1 MVETPARCALGPGVG
16 CCSAPPMAAS
26 DRAAWWRIGIGA
38 VIAAN
43 SMTID
48 LAINTS
54 EADPRTR
61 LLVHLGVLVATA
73 TVIALLG
80 APLLAAAWRQARQW
94 RLTLEAMFVLAIS
107 GSLVASLVAMTSGEG
122 AVYFEVA
129 AVLLVVY
136 SLGQQLGGTA
146 QRRALDAVERWQRE
160 LATCQLVSE
169 DGQIRSVPVA
179 EVQVGRIVEVQPGR
193 LIPVDGVI
201 TNGESFVREATLT
214 GEHLAVVRRSGD
226 RVWAGTHAV
235 DGLLRVEATSP
246 GSARRIDGILAAV
259 ERARAVPG
267 RLQRTADRFI
277 GVFLPL
283 VSAVAVLTGL
293 GWGVARGPVEGVFNA
308 MSVLLV
314 ACPCALGLATPLAVW
329 RALAALAQRGLVP
342 HTGDAIERLA
352 GVRTVVM
359 DKTGT
364 ITESRSRLV
373 DLVVAAD
380 SRLSSAELR
389 ALLARVEA
397 GNPHPLAAAF
407 ADSSGETSTTW
418 LPARVRLVPGVG
430 IEAEVTDATGRSVT
444 VAIGTPT
451 RVCASSRHSI
461 AWDRLRSHWHTG
473 ARGQEIAV
481 LVDGELTAAAL
492 VGEQPRPGWSELR
505 ARLAAQRVGLV
516 VMSGDPE
523 AARVGLGETEILAGL
538 GPEDKL
544 DRVLRLEADGQHVL
558 FVGDGVNDAA
568 AMAASHVSI
577 AVGEGAE
584 LANDVASFS
593 WHGHHLADLVAGLEA
608 SRAAVGTIRSNLGFA
623 AAYNLTGVALAAAG
637 ALHPIVAA
645 LLMTCSSLIVTWR
658 AAGLGGPDEE
668 PDEVLAPLAAT

>member
-1 MVETPARCALGPGVG
+1 
-16 CCSAPPMAAS
+16 MAAS

-43 SMTID
+43 SMTVD

-54 EADPRTR
+54 EAEAGTR
-61 LLVHLGVLVATA
+61 LLVHLGVLAATA
-73 TVIALLG
+73 VVVALLG
-80 APLLAAAWRQARQW
+80 APLLAGAWRQARQR
-94 RLTLEAMFVLAIS
+94 RLTLEAMFVLAVG
-107 GSLVASLVAMTSGEG
+107 GSLVASLVAMITGEG

-129 AVLLVVY
+129 AILLVVY
-136 SLGQQLGGTA
+136 SLGQQLGRTA
-146 QRRALDAVERWQRE
+146 QRRALDAVGAWQRE
-160 LATCQLVSE
+160 LATCQLVSD
-169 DGQIRSVPVA
+169 DGRVRTVPVS
-179 EVQVGRIVEVQPGR
+179 ELQVGQTVEVQPGR
-193 LIPVDGVI
+193 LIPVDGVV
-201 TNGESFVREATLT
+201 TDGESFVREATLT
-214 GEHLAVVRRSGD
+214 GEHLAVVRRPGD

-246 GSARRIDGILAAV
+246 GTARRIDGILAAV

-267 RLQRTADRFI
+267 GLQRTADRFI
-277 GVFLPL
+277 RVFLPL
-283 VSAVAVLTGL
+283 VSAVALLTGL
-293 GWGVARGPVEGVFNA
+293 GWGVARGPMEGLFNA

-342 HTGDAIERLA
+342 HAADAVERLA

-373 DLVVAAD
+373 DMAVAPGG
-380 SRLSSAELR
+380 RLSPAELR

-407 ADSSGETSTTW
+407 ADPSSGGGPAW
-418 LPARVRLVPGVG
+418 RPARVRLVPGVG
-430 IEAEVTDATGRSVT
+430 IEAEMAEATGRSVAI
-444 VAIGTPT
+444 AIGTPV
-451 RVCASSRHSI
+451 RMCADAPR
-461 AWDRLRSHWHTG
+461 AARWEELRARWHPG
-473 ARGQEIAV
+473 ATGQEVAV
-481 LVDGELTAAAL
+481 LVDGEVTAAAL
-492 VGEQPRPGWSELR
+492 VAERPRPGWSELR
-505 ARLAAQRVGLV
+505 ERLAEQRVGLL

-523 AARVGLGETEILAGL
+523 AARAGLGETEILAGL
-538 GPEDKL
+538 GPEEKL
-544 DRVLRLEADGQHVL
+544 GQVQRLEAAGRRVL

-568 AMAASHVSI
+568 AMAASHVSV

-584 LANDVASFS
+584 LAREVAALA
-593 WHGHHLADLVAGLEA
+593 WHGRHLADLAAGLEA
-608 SRAAVGTIRSNLGFA
+608 SRAAVATIRSNLGFA

-637 ALHPIVAA
+637 VLHPIVAA

-658 AAGLGGPDEE
+658 AAGLGDPDE
-668 PDEVLAPLAAT
+668 DAGAALAPLEAT